1 MLIASVFRPEY
12 DFMKKQKNITNEP
25 KDLQTP
31 MYITTQQLS
40 GTDFFIT
47 PIYGSTEC
55 KDWWAADTFATASFK
70 YAMFFLSGHTG

>member
-12 DFMKKQKNITNEP
+12 DFMKKQKNTTNEP

-31 MYITTQQLS
+31 MYTTTQQLS

-47 PIYGSTEC
+47 PIYGSTER
-55 KDWWAADTFATASFK
+55 KD
-70 YAMFFLSGHTG
+70 